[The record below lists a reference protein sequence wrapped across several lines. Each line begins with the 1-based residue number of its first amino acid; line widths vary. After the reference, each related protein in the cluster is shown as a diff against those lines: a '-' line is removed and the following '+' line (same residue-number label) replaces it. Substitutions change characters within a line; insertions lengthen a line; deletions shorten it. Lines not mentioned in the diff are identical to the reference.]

1 MLNSVMLDGKVTEI
15 NGNSF
20 ILETTDGEVNT
31 YHFNVSVKGTHTLTV
46 GKVIRV
52 VGRIKES
59 NGHVSI
65 IAEYAEGISKEA
77 A

>member
-1 MLNSVMLDGKVTEI
+1 MNSIMLDGRVTEI

-20 ILETTDGEVNT
+20 ILETTDNEVNT
-31 YHFNVSVKGTHTLTV
+31 YHFTVSVKGTHSLTV

-52 VGRIKES
+52 VGRIKEN

-65 IAEYAEGISKEA
+65 IAEYAAGIGKEVA
-77 A
+77 